1 MKNKEI
7 LKTTLFKKGDNI
19 LGINVF
25 KIKSDYIQNFII
37 LTIYP
42 ISFTVIYIYP
52 LEVLSFKIRLF
63 TKLLPIPPINLSK
76 SNSTMGCC
84 IMSNSGG
91 IITIS

>member
-7 LKTTLFKKGDNI
+7 LKTTLFKKGDKY

-25 KIKSDYIQNFII
+25 KIKSDYIQNFIM

-52 LEVLSFKIRLF
+52 LEVLSFKIRMF
-63 TKLLPIPPINLSK
+63 NKINFQIELGVGDAVK
-76 SNSTMGCC
+76 A
-84 IMSNSGG
+84 
-91 IITIS
+91 